1 MKMDRIYTIAKNII
15 ETTYE
20 RLPPDVVEITK
31 RLIMDTF
38 AVSLCGSTEAGVN
51 ELLDIF
57 RNWGGKEESTVW
69 VYGGKL
75 PCISAA
81 QVNATMVHA
90 SDYDDTHDPSPLH
103 TGVVAVPTALA
114 IAEML
119 GGVDGKKIITAVA
132 LAADFTVRLCM
143 ACRISMFDSGWHYTT
158 LHGNFNA
165 AAVAGK
171 LLGLDEER
179 LISAFGLAYH
189 QAGGNGQ
196 CVDDGTLAKRIGP
209 GLAVRDGIIAAMMAQ
224 KGITGAKNLL
234 EGRYGLFNIYHRG
247 EYNPE
252 VLTANLGE
260 RYEVIDLSFKP
271 YPCCRNNHPSIDATM
286 AIMNEHKIKAE
297 DVASVTV
304 GVSSGAVKALC
315 EPLNIKQN
323 PRTIVDAQFSIPW
336 AVAVALAYGKVG
348 LGAFTGQAIKD
359 GAILSLSNKVTP
371 KLDESLNKRGV
382 TPAIVEIKTK
392 DGKAYSKRVDNPY
405 GSPENPMSM
414 DAICEKFR
422 DCAAHSARPLKK
434 DRVEKIIQF
443 VSRLETLSDV
453 NQVVCLLDGSK

>member
-1 MKMDRIYTIAKNII
+1 VDRINTMARNII
-15 ETTYE
+15 ETNYE
-20 RLPPDVVEITK
+20 KLPPDVVDVTK
-31 RLIMDTF
+31 RLVMDTL
-38 AVSLCGSTEAGVN
+38 AVSLCGSAETGVK

-57 RNWGGKEESTVW
+57 KNWGGKEESTVW

-81 QVNATMVHA
+81 QMNATMVHA

-119 GGVDGKKIITAVA
+119 GGVDGKKIITAIA
-132 LAADFTVRLCM
+132 LAADFTIRMCM
-143 ACRISMFDSGWHYTT
+143 ACKISMFDSGWHYTT

-209 GLAVRDGIIAAMMAQ
+209 GLAVRDGIIAVMMAQ
-224 KGITGAKNLL
+224 KGITGARNLL
-234 EGRYGLFNIYHRG
+234 EGRYGLYNIYHRG

-260 RYEVIDLSFKP
+260 RYDVIDLSFKP
-271 YPCCRNNHPSIDATM
+271 YPCCRNDHPSIDATL
-286 AIMNEHKIKAE
+286 ALMNEHNIKAE
-297 DVASVTV
+297 DVESVAV
-304 GVSSGAVKALC
+304 SVSSGAEKALC
-315 EPLNIKQN
+315 EPLDIKRN

-336 AVAVALAYGKVG
+336 AVAVALAHGKVG
-348 LGAFTGQAIKD
+348 LGSFTEQAIKD
-359 GAILSLSNKVTP
+359 RTVLSLSNKVTP
-371 KLDESLNKRGV
+371 KRDESLNKRGV
-382 TPAIVEIKTK
+382 TPAIVEIKVK
-392 DGKAYSKRVDNPY
+392 NGKVYSKRVDHPY
-405 GSPENPMSM
+405 GSPETPMGM
-414 DAICEKFR
+414 DALGEKLR
-422 DCAAHSARPLKK
+422 DCASQAARPVGT
-434 DRVEKIIQF
+434 DNVEKIIQL
-443 VSRLETLSDV
+443 VSRLEAVSDV
-453 NQVVCLLDGSK
+453 EQIARLLDWSK

>member
-1 MKMDRIYTIAKNII
+1 MDKIYAIAKNII

-20 RLPPDVVEITK
+20 KLPPDVVEVTK
-31 RLIMDTF
+31 KLIMDTL
-38 AVSLCGSTEAGVN
+38 AVSLCGSAEAGVK

-57 RNWGGKEESTVW
+57 NHWGGKGEGTVW

-90 SDYDDTHDPSPLH
+90 SDFDDTHDPSPIH

-114 IAEML
+114 FAEML
-119 GGVDGKKIITAVA
+119 GGIDGKKIITSIA
-132 LAADFTVRLCM
+132 LAADFAVRLCM
-143 ACRISMFDSGWHYTT
+143 ACKISMFDSGWHYTT

-196 CVDDGTLAKRIGP
+196 CVDDGTLAKRMGP

-234 EGRYGLFNIYHRG
+234 EGRYGLFNVYHRG

-252 VLTANLGE
+252 VLTTNLGK
-260 RYEVIDLSFKP
+260 RYEVMDLSFKP
-271 YPCCRNNHPSIDATM
+271 YPCCRNDHPSIDATL
-286 AIMNEHKIKAE
+286 AIMSEHKIKAE
-297 DVASVTV
+297 DVESVTIR
-304 GVSSGAVKALC
+304 VSSGAVKALC
-315 EPLNIKQN
+315 EPLDVKRN

-348 LGAFTGQAIKD
+348 LDAFTEQAIKD
-359 GAILSLSNKVTP
+359 RTILSLSNKVTP
-371 KLDESLNKRGV
+371 RLDESLNKRGV
-382 TPAIVEIKTK
+382 TPAIVEIKNK
-392 DGKAYSKRVDNPY
+392 DGRVYSKRVDNPY
-405 GSPENPMSM
+405 GSPENPMDM
-414 DAICEKFR
+414 DAIGEKFR
-422 DCAAHSARPLKK
+422 DCASHAERPMRK
-434 DRVEKIIQF
+434 DNVEKIIQL
-443 VSRLETLSDV
+443 VSQFQTVSDV
-453 NQVVCLLDGSK
+453 GQVARLLDWSI

>member
-1 MKMDRIYTIAKNII
+1 VDKIYPIAKNII

-20 RLPPDVVEITK
+20 KLPPDVVEITK
-31 RLIMDTF
+31 RLIMDTL
-38 AVSLCGSTEAGVN
+38 AVSLCGSAETGVN

-57 RNWGGKEESTVW
+57 KNWGGKEESTVW

-75 PCISAA
+75 PCINAA
-81 QVNATMVHA
+81 QINATMVHA

-103 TGVVAVPTALA
+103 AGVVAVPTAWA
-114 IAEML
+114 VAEML
-119 GGVDGKKIITAVA
+119 GGIDGKKVITAVA

-143 ACRISMFDSGWHYTT
+143 ACKISMFDSGWHYTT

-171 LLGLDEER
+171 LLGLDEEK

-209 GLAVRDGIIAAMMAQ
+209 GFAVRDGIMAVMMAQ
-224 KGITGAKNLL
+224 KGITGAKNVL
-234 EGRYGLFNIYHRG
+234 EGRYGLFNVYHRG

-252 VLTANLGE
+252 VLTASLGE
-260 RYEVIDLSFKP
+260 KYEVVDLSFKP
-271 YPCCRNNHPSIDATM
+271 YPCCRNDHPSIDATI
-286 AIMNEHKIKAE
+286 ALLHEHKIKTE
-297 DVASVTV
+297 EVESVTIR
-304 GVSSGAVKALC
+304 VSSGAVKALC
-315 EPLNIKQN
+315 EPLDIKRN

-348 LGAFTGQAIKD
+348 LDAFTEQAIKD
-359 GAILSLSNKVTP
+359 RAILSLSNKVTP

-392 DGKAYSKRVDNPY
+392 DGKVYSKRVDNPY

-422 DCAAHSARPLKK
+422 DCASHAARPMRK
-434 DRVEKIIQF
+434 DDVEKIIQL
-443 VSRLETLSDV
+443 VSRLETVSDV
-453 NQVVCLLDGSK
+453 KQVVRLLGGSN